1 MMITDRWSH
10 SVRQWTDLRYSKF
23 CFPRRRDS
31 NSSLTCLILGPPYGF
46 GRHKAALSDEQIET
60 FMMGNYIFSHFYN
73 AAIASTKLAVLAL
86 YYRIFATLR
95 FRIVVLTT
103 AVFVILWLITMEILL
118 GLQCRPISRFWD
130 SDVPGECLNLI
141 KFTYF
146 TNITNLLT
154 DIWIFSM
161 PLPVIFKLQMSR
173 NRKIA
178 LSFLFSIGLALVTSH
193 TRYLTFARST
203 LILRRTCAISAAR
216 LSVVVA
222 QGSSDFTWDGVPL
235 GILSAWEPLGGIF
248 CANLP
253 VIYRAVVTMLW
264 NLKRLA
270 PGRPSRTS
278 DPNSQPYLGAEQ
290 SHRAWAP
297 IYHSSGAP
305 MDYHLEA
312 SRTKAGSQ
320 VTELQPISRNVIQVD
335 QYFEQQVHHEGEET
349 PLRPIRMGN
358 S

>member
-1 MMITDRWSH
+1 M
-10 SVRQWTDLRYSKF
+10 
-23 CFPRRRDS
+23 
-31 NSSLTCLILGPPYGF
+31 
-46 GRHKAALSDEQIET
+46 
-60 FMMGNYIFSHFYN
+60 
-73 AAIASTKLAVLAL
+73 LAL

-118 GLQCRPISRFWD
+118 GLQYRPISRFWD

-203 LILRRTCAISAAR
+203 LILRRTCTISAAR

-222 QGSSDFTWDGVPL
+222 QGSSDFTCKSAY
-235 GILSAWEPLGGIF
+235 LSSLHNPS
-248 CANLP
+248 P
-253 VIYRAVVTMLW
+253 V
-264 NLKRLA
+264 
-270 PGRPSRTS
+270 
-278 DPNSQPYLGAEQ
+278 
-290 SHRAWAP
+290 
-297 IYHSSGAP
+297 
-305 MDYHLEA
+305 
-312 SRTKAGSQ
+312 
-320 VTELQPISRNVIQVD
+320 
-335 QYFEQQVHHEGEET
+335 
-349 PLRPIRMGN
+349 
-358 S
+358 